1 MKRLTTLLFACVLIL
16 TVPATV
22 RGDFQEYDQTS
33 NVSLEAMLSKY
44 EYVIV
49 DFWATWCNPCWRLSA
64 ELEKIVTKKNK
75 IHIIKVDVDNN
86 SLVAQ
91 KYNVSS
97 LPTLLFFKNGIFVAK
112 EIGFKSEKALQSLI
126 KKYFK

>member
-1 MKRLTTLLFACVLIL
+1 MKRLTTLLFVCFLML
-16 TVPATV
+16 TIPTV
-22 RGDFQEYDQTS
+22 VHGDFQEYDQTS
-33 NVSLEAMLSKY
+33 NVSLEAMLSQY

-49 DFWATWCNPCWRLSA
+49 DFWAPWCNPCWRLSA
-64 ELEKIVTKKNK
+64 ELEKVATKKNK
-75 IHIIKVDVDNN
+75 IHIIKVDVDKN
-86 SLVAQ
+86 SAISQ

-97 LPTLLFFKNGIFVAK
+97 LPTLLFFKNGVFVAK